1 MKLKNSGM
9 MAVILDPQNSGISGN
24 MVLGALIDI
33 GADSKGAIEVM
44 EYYASYFGD
53 INVKIKKIQKSGI
66 SASYVEVKSSD
77 ERTIKYKELL
87 EKLNKIEHEKVD
99 DSILNF
105 SKNVFK
111 TLAEAEAK
119 VHGTTLDKVH
129 FHEVGAADAV
139 ADIIGSA
146 YCFHDLGFNN
156 KKVYGMP
163 VALGGGRLKSKHG
176 NLSVPAPATLEILK
190 NIPVFGGPEEYEL
203 TTPTGAALYVN
214 MVNDTCEFYPLIS
227 NKKIG
232 YGAGKLDLNIPNVL
246 RVVSGYLGTP
256 TDNVNILET
265 NLDNVTGEVI
275 GHTFD
280 KLLDAG
286 ALDVAVVPLLMKKN
300 RPGHLLRVIAR
311 PGDCNN
317 VVEAII
323 RETGTLGVR
332 ILPYVHRNIVKREII
347 PIKININEID
357 YELNIKI
364 GKIGEDI
371 INYSPEYE
379 DVKRIA
385 DKTGVPLKDIM
396 KKANETFK
404 KIMDK
409 Y

>member
-1 MKLKNSGM
+1 
-9 MAVILDPQNSGISGN
+9 MAIILDPQNSGISGN

-33 GADSKGAIEVM
+33 GADTEGTIDIM
-44 EYYASYFGD
+44 EHYASYFGD
-53 INVKIKKIQKSGI
+53 LSVKITKVQKSGI
-66 SASYVEVKSSD
+66 SASYAAVKSSD
-77 ERTIKYKELL
+77 EGTIKYKELL
-87 EKLNKIEHEKVD
+87 ERLDKIKHEKINNY
-99 DSILNF
+99 ILKF
-105 SKNVFK
+105 SKGVFK

-119 VHGTTLDKVH
+119 VHGTSLDKVH

-146 YCFHDLGFNN
+146 FCFHDLGFHN

-163 VALGGGRLKSKHG
+163 IALGGGRLKSKHG

-190 NIPVFGGPEEYEL
+190 NVPVFGGPEEHEL

-214 MVNDTCEFYPLIS
+214 MVDETCEFYPLIN

-232 YGAGKLDLNIPNVL
+232 YGAGKLNLNVPNVL
-246 RVVSGYLGTP
+246 RVISGHLGVP
-256 TDNVNILET
+256 TDKISILET

-311 PGDCNN
+311 PGDSNN
-317 VVEAII
+317 VAEAII

-332 ILPYVHRNIVKREII
+332 ILPYVHRNIVTREIT
-347 PIKININEID
+347 PIKIHIGEID
-357 YELNIKI
+357 HEINIKI

-379 DVKRIA
+379 DAKRIA
-385 DKTGVPLKDIM
+385 DETDIPLKDVM
-396 KKANETFK
+396 KRANETFK
-404 KIMDK
+404 KSMDK

>member
-1 MKLKNSGM
+1 M
-9 MAVILDPQNSGISGN
+9 
-24 MVLGALIDI
+24 
-33 GADSKGAIEVM
+33 
-44 EYYASYFGD
+44 
-53 INVKIKKIQKSGI
+53 
-66 SASYVEVKSSD
+66 
-77 ERTIKYKELL
+77 
-87 EKLNKIEHEKVD
+87 
-99 DSILNF
+99 
-105 SKNVFK
+105 
-111 TLAEAEAK
+111 
-119 VHGTTLDKVH
+119 H

-146 YCFHDLGFNN
+146 YCFHNLKFHN

-163 VALGGGRLKSKHG
+163 LALGGGRIKSKHG

-214 MVNDTCEFYPLIS
+214 MVDETCEFYPLIS

-232 YGAGKLDLNIPNVL
+232 YGAGKLDLNVPNVL
-246 RVVSGYLGTP
+246 RIVSGHLGVQ
-256 TDNVNILET
+256 TDNVSILET

-300 RPGHLLRVIAR
+300 RPGNLLRVIAK

-317 VVEAII
+317 VAEAII

-332 ILPYVHRNIVKREII
+332 ILPYVHRNIVKREIMPVNI
-347 PIKININEID
+347 GIGEMNYKI
-357 YELNIKI
+357 NIKI

-379 DVKRIA
+379 DAKRIA
-385 DKTGVPLKDIM
+385 DETGLPLKDVM
-396 KKANETFK
+396 KRANETFK
-404 KIMDK
+404 KLMDG